1 MFFIASG
8 VILLISILGSS
19 TNPDY
24 HSPPVE
30 GHFVTEEGWFQR
42 YSSAMSA
49 LYESLGGFDRILG
62 LGQIRGKPFVMK
74 SMEFVLKGVSR
85 VRILQAQVM
94 PAAR

>member
-1 MFFIASG
+1 
-8 VILLISILGSS
+8 
-19 TNPDY
+19 
-24 HSPPVE
+24 
-30 GHFVTEEGWFQR
+30 
-42 YSSAMSA
+42 MSA